1 MLLQSFWLLATA
13 SIAFGV
19 EQPSSFAPSSDF
31 DVRGAT
37 IDSIHEALYS
47 GEATC
52 RDVVSAFI
60 ARIEEFN
67 PQLNAVISLNPSAL
81 DDADRLDAARKTG
94 DNGDLLHCIPL
105 LLKDNYDAIGMPT
118 TAGSRALAHIQPTT
132 EGPVVAALK
141 SAGAIILGKANMH
154 EMALEGISVSS
165 LGGQALNPYDLSRTP
180 GGSSGGSG
188 VAVAADL
195 AILATGTDT
204 VNSLRSPASANNL
217 FSFRPT
223 RGLISRA
230 GVIPVG
236 HTQDAL
242 GAMGRSVKDVAT
254 VLEVMASV
262 GYDARDKDT
271 ALRPGRLNGHDYRSD
286 LFGGRLRGLRLGVLS
301 GAYDYTPSPEATPVI
316 NAMENME
323 RLLRDQGVEL
333 VNVTKPIFDMSTMTP
348 KVDVQSYEFREL
360 LDEYLQRRD
369 LIGEPRPRSLSEIYS
384 GDDFF
389 VLPYQYE
396 HIKSAHTRSTS
407 DTDYIAK
414 MKLISELT
422 EALHE
427 EFRVNRLD
435 AIIYPEQRNL
445 VVKVGSPSQV
455 GRNGILAA
463 VTGFPVVVVPAGWS
477 EADDHAPLGVP
488 IGMDILGLPW
498 TEDKLLNIAQAISDR
513 TTKLKKSPVSTSQ
526 RLEGVCYENVPKIS
540 PVGLLPGGPYAL
552 DTLN

>member
-1 MLLQSFWLLATA
+1 MLLRSISLLATA
-13 SIAFGV
+13 SSVLGL
-19 EQPSSFAPSSDF
+19 EQPSSCTPEPGF
-31 DVRGAT
+31 DVREAT
-37 IDSIHEALYS
+37 IDTIHEALYS
-47 GEATC
+47 GQATC

-60 ARIEEFN
+60 VRIEEFN
-67 PQLNAVISLNPSAL
+67 PLLNAVLSLNPSAL
-81 DDADRLDAARKTG
+81 EDADQLDAARKTG
-94 DNGDLLHCIPL
+94 DNGDLLHCIPM
-105 LLKDNYDAIGMPT
+105 LLKDNYDALGMPT
-118 TAGSRALAHIQPTT
+118 TAGSRALANLEPTT

-154 EMALEGISVSS
+154 EMALEGISISS

-195 AILATGTDT
+195 AVIATGTDT

-262 GYDARDKDT
+262 GYDPRDNDT
-271 ALRPGRLNGHDYRSD
+271 ALRPDGLAGHDYRSD
-286 LFGGRLRGLRLGVLS
+286 LFGGNLRGLRLGVLS
-301 GAYDYTPSPEATPVI
+301 GAYDYTPSPEKTPVI
-316 NAMENME
+316 DAMDYME
-323 RLLRDQGVEL
+323 RLLRNQGAEL
-333 VNVTKPIFDMSTMTP
+333 INITTPLFDMSTMTP

-360 LDEYLQRRD
+360 LDEYLQRKD
-369 LIGEPRPRSLSEIYS
+369 LKGEPRPRSLREIYAR
-384 GDDFF
+384 DDFL
-389 VLPYQYE
+389 VLPYQYD
-396 HIKSAHTRSTS
+396 HIKATHTRSTS

-414 MKLISELT
+414 MELIGELT
-422 EALHE
+422 EALQK
-427 EFRVNRLD
+427 EFRANRLD

-477 EADDHAPLGVP
+477 EVDEDAPLGVP
-488 IGMDILGLPW
+488 IGMEILGMPW
-498 TEDKLLNIAQAISDR
+498 TEDKILNIAQAISDR
-513 TTKLKKSPVSTSQ
+513 TTDLKKSPVSTRQ
-526 RLEGVCYENVPKIS
+526 RLEEVCYESVPKLS
-540 PVGLLPGGPYAL
+540 PKGLQPDGLYAMG
-552 DTLN
+552 TLN